1 MKKDRVY
8 VIKKTDGLLVT
19 PNRLQSAPNVTRIAE
34 LATEMQLINVSAA
47 EMIKL
52 LKMASANAVQDIS
65 RQLHFL

>member
-1 MKKDRVY
+1 MEKDRVY

-19 PNRLQSAPNVTRIAE
+19 PNRLQSALNVTRIAE